1 MSRDKF
7 AQGLAIVVGRG
18 MPLLPRGTTVRTLP
32 LFRNAPQIAVLA
44 LVALLPVACVSPEP
58 PQGPF
63 AGAWSN
69 AERNQVV
76 FRDNTVVQ
84 QPTGGPPTAL
94 SAATCEGKFRFGY
107 ARRSRD
113 ALIALAPRQPDL
125 RGRLAQ
131 MLVRPDYQVA
141 ELDCGDGGTT
151 YVLLG
156 DRDLVAIHHDADVAG
171 VEQLSRS

>member
-7 AQGLAIVVGRG
+7 AQGLAIVLGRG

-32 LFRNAPQIAVLA
+32 PFRNAPRVAVLA
-44 LVALLPVACVSPEP
+44 LAALLPAACVSPEP

-69 AERNQVV
+69 AERHQVV